1 MATLEQIIQAIET
14 RLQTISGLRT
24 NDITPGQVAP
34 PWAIVGVPPIP
45 SYHATFG
52 VGGKWRIEPT
62 VTVGTSSSMDRAGQ
76 QKLLALADRS
86 GSSSI
91 FAAIEADRTLGG
103 TVEDCVVDSFRPL
116 NLVEVGEVGYF
127 GGIFDLRV
135 IAPGS

>member
-1 MATLEQIIQAIET
+1 MATLEAIIQAIET

-24 NDITPGQVAP
+24 NDISPGQITP
-34 PWAIVGVPPIP
+34 PCAIVGIPPIP

-52 VGGKWRIEPT
+52 VGGRWRIEPT
-62 VTVGTSSSMDRAGQ
+62 VTVLTSMAMDRAGQ
-76 QKLLALADRS
+76 QKLLAYADRS
-86 GSSSI
+86 GSNSI

-116 NLVEVGEVGYF
+116 GQSEVGEIGYY
-127 GGIFDLRV
+127 GGVFDLRV